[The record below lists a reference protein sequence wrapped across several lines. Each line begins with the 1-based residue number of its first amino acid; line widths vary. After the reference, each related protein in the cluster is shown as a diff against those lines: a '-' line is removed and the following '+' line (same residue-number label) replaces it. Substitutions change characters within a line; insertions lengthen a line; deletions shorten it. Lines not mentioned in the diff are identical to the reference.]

1 MWHDLSIFFN
11 EIVLSNKFLR
21 TPTLFRR
28 WLLTYICIPWNCW
41 VCTYCIVA
49 LLTGFANDVLH
60 YWNYWRQLIGHFN
73 VIQYLKSSVLGYG
86 WRASHPGVGWGGGG
100 GVGVGGGGWG
110 WGVGVGGGWGWGGGG
125 GGVGGVGGGGGGTR
139 VHHGRVGSAG
149 LCDLKIL
156 HPWRRLKKGSKFY
169 NDPPPPTLEKGVNIL
184 HQYEKSAK
192 KGGQK
197 STILKNIGVKIL
209 QVWKW
214 RSKFY
219 MLKNR
224 GQNSTM
230 LEKRGVN
237 ILHPTPK
244 VEVKILHRLKKGVKR
259 AEPTRYPKGPS
270 LPVTQKGRAYPLPK
284 I

>member
-1 MWHDLSIFFN
+1 MVRKSFWIVQYTHVSIF
-11 EIVLSNKFLR
+11 VVVPLPGAWVSSNKPSAC
-21 TPTLFRR
+21 TATLPLIILNKKVRR
-28 WLLTYICIPWNCW
+28 IARPPHEPPAILS
-41 VCTYCIVA
+41 
-49 LLTGFANDVLH
+49 
-60 YWNYWRQLIGHFN
+60 R
-73 VIQYLKSSVLGYG
+73 
-86 WRASHPGVGWGGGG
+86 
-100 GVGVGGGGWG
+100 
-110 WGVGVGGGWGWGGGG
+110 
-125 GGVGGVGGGGGGTR
+125 GGGTQ

-156 HPWRRLKKGSKFY
+156 HPWRRLKKGVKILQW
-169 NDPPPPTLEKGVNIL
+169 PPPKFPNARKGGSIF
-184 HQYEKSAK
+184 YTSMKSLQK
-192 KGGQK
+192 RGQK

-214 RSKFY
+214 GSKFY

-244 VEVKILHRLKKGVKR
+244 VEVKI
-259 AEPTRYPKGPS
+259 
-270 LPVTQKGRAYPLPK
+270 QKGRAYPLPK

>member
-1 MWHDLSIFFN
+1 MIRTTWNFHQIWIMMEKYQLCNEPRKVTPNTQINSLFWHAWRESIPRLFNDRRTTMTTRCAPACSQALPVKPQGVWARGIETWAGSRDLRN
-11 EIVLSNKFLR
+11 LG
-21 TPTLFRR
+21 FRR
-28 WLLTYICIPWNCW
+28 WGSP
-41 VCTYCIVA
+41 
-49 LLTGFANDVLH
+49 
-60 YWNYWRQLIGHFN
+60 
-73 VIQYLKSSVLGYG
+73 
-86 WRASHPGVGWGGGG
+86 
-100 GVGVGGGGWG
+100 
-110 WGVGVGGGWGWGGGG
+110 
-125 GGVGGVGGGGGGTR
+125 GGGTR

-156 HPWRRLKKGSKFY
+156 HPWRRLKKGVKILQW
-169 NDPPPPTLEKGVNIL
+169 PPPPNARKGVNIL

-197 STILKNIGVKIL
+197 STILKYIGVKIL

-214 RSKFY
+214 GSKFY

-244 VEVKILHRLKKGVKR
+244 VEVKILHRLKKG
-259 AEPTRYPKGPS
+259 G
-270 LPVTQKGRAYPLPK
+270 QKGRAYPLPK